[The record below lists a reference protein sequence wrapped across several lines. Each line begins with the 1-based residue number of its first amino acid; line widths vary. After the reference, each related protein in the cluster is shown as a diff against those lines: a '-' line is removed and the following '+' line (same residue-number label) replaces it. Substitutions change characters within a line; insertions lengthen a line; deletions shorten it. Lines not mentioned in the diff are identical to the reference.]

1 MYIASFRGKFI
12 TDLVQL
18 NGSTHPNFDIWP
30 NRRSKL
36 NLGRPKLEFGSFQ
49 ETFDVWPRPKNLS
62 DRFHLRGQ
70 QLCNFPGTKE
80 SFILWEKTNLF
91 QRPCIYTWHSA
102 VSLCCTPI
110 WPLWRHINDLSLGSG
125 SAVGGKGKK
134 KRGQIGKI
142 SKYRRA
148 KRVERWIGEGERAP
162 PFSLPRLPLSSLRS
176 PIFFPFSPNAELG
189 PRLKR
194 SSFVF
199 LIPGSFR
206 CCYFCLA

>member
-12 TDLVQL
+12 TDLIQL

-70 QLCNFPGTKE
+70 KLCNFPGTKE
-80 SFILWEKTNLF
+80 SFILWEKTSLF
-91 QRPCIYTWHSA
+91 QRPCIYTWPSA

-110 WPLWRHINDLSLGSG
+110 WPLWRHV

-134 KRGQIGKI
+134 RGQIGKLRN
-142 SKYRRA
+142 YRRG

-162 PFSLPRLPLSSLRS
+162 PFLSLDYLSARFARHFSS
-176 PIFFPFSPNAELG
+176 FFPQCGAWSQAKTIFVCFPY
-189 PRLKR
+189 PRIFPLLL
-194 SSFVF
+194 F
-199 LIPGSFR
+199 LPGVKTKWEQS
-206 CCYFCLA
+206 